1 MPVAR
6 ARFEP
11 IERQTVSEGVRDA
24 LLESIRSGELAPGSR
39 LPSERALCEEF
50 GVARTSVREALQG
63 LVSLGVITKRA
74 NRPYVAE
81 QLPGTALGRGGLTA
95 SADRKRSLE
104 ELVEVRRVVE
114 IPIVRLAV
122 TRADADDRAH
132 IRTIARR
139 LTPEMSVN
147 EYRRAARAFHV
158 AIARACGNQ
167 TLAELYGK
175 VLDAQFDSSALDSLL
190 DASSNVWLVKQVI
203 FDSAKSYNDLADAIV
218 AGDEERA
225 VAAVERNLAQVEQQL
240 IARVV

>member
-1 MPVAR
+1 MPTTR
-6 ARFEP
+6 PRFEP
-11 IERQTVSEGVRDA
+11 IERQTVSEGIRDA

-74 NRPYVAE
+74 NRPYVSE
-81 QLPGTALGRGGLTA
+81 QIPGTAFELGSRAG
-95 SADRKRSLE
+95 ADRKRSLE

-114 IPIVRLAV
+114 IPIARLAA
-122 TRADADDRAH
+122 TRATDDDRAH
-132 IRTIARR
+132 ILAIARS

-147 EYRRAARAFHV
+147 DYRRAARAFHV
-158 AIARACGNQ
+158 ALARACGNG

-175 VLDAQFDSSALDSLL
+175 VLDAQFNSPALDSLL

-203 FDSAKSYNDLADAIV
+203 FDSAKSYNDLASAIV